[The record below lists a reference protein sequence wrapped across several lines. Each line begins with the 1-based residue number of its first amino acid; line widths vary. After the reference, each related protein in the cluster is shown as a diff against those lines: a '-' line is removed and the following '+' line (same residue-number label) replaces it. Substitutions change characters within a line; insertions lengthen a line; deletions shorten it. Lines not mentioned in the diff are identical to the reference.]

1 MPAITSA
8 GLGSG
13 LDIEGL
19 VSKLVAAEGQPT
31 SLRLNRKE
39 VELQADL
46 SAFGSLKGALSAF
59 QTSVQS
65 MKYSYSFQA
74 RTATSSNPD
83 SFTVTA
89 DTSTVAGSFSIKVEQ
104 LAQSAKMR
112 SGGFSSETAVLGSG
126 TLAIGLGAS
135 SFTISVASDTT
146 LAGVRDAINKA
157 SDNPG
162 IKATIIK
169 VDSGSQLML
178 TSDKVGA
185 ANAISIGATD
195 TDALDGNDLTRLATA
210 SLTSIQTA
218 SDAIIYVDGQQ
229 VTKASNSISE
239 VIPGVTI
246 ALKKADPLKTE
257 TMSIE
262 LDKESAKSKV
272 NDFIKAYNALA
283 STMSSLSSYD
293 DKTRRGGPLLGDA
306 TLRGVQNQIR
316 QALSNSTQG
325 VAGFSTLAEIG
336 IKTNKSGALEL
347 DSGKFDKV
355 MTANFD
361 GVAQLFASDNG
372 LAKRLDG
379 VLNNYLSFDGALSAR
394 VDGVNKQ
401 IGDIT
406 DQRQKL
412 STRLSGIEARYR
424 KQFTEMDKLLGQL
437 QATGSYLTQQL
448 ANLPGFTDK
457 SNN

>member
-1 MPAITSA
+1 MSTITSA

-19 VSKLVAAEGQPT
+19 ITKLVSAEGQPT
-31 SLRLNRKE
+31 TSRLDTKE
-39 VELQADL
+39 AGLQADL
-46 SAFGSLKGALSAF
+46 SAFGSLKSALSTF
-59 QTSVQS
+59 QTSVQN

-83 SFTVTA
+83 LFTVSA
-89 DTSTVAGSFSIKVEQ
+89 DSSSVAGSFSIKVDQ

-112 SGGFSSETAVLGSG
+112 SGDFSSETAVLGAG

-135 SFTISVASDTT
+135 SFTIRVASDTT
-146 LAGVRDAINKA
+146 LAGVRDAINQA

-178 TSDKVGA
+178 TSDKVGS
-185 ANAISIGATD
+185 ANVISIGATD
-195 TDALDGNDLTRLATA
+195 TDASDGNDLTRLTTT

-218 SDAIIYVDGQQ
+218 SDAIIHVDGQQ
-229 VTKASNSISE
+229 VTKASNSISD

-246 ALKKADPLKTE
+246 SLNKADPLTTE
-257 TMSIE
+257 TMSIA
-262 LDKESAKSKV
+262 LDTASAKSKV
-272 NDFIKAYNALA
+272 NDFIKAYNSLA

-293 DKTRRGGPLLGDA
+293 DKTKRGGPLLGDA
-306 TLRGVQNQIR
+306 TLRSVQNQIR
-316 QALSNSTQG
+316 QALSNATQG
-325 VAGFSTLAEIG
+325 VTGVSTLAEIG
-336 IKTNKSGALEL
+336 IKTNKSGALEV
-347 DSGKFDKV
+347 DSSKFDKV
-355 MTANFD
+355 ITANFD
-361 GVAQLFASDNG
+361 GVSQLFASDNG

-379 VLNNYLSFDGALSAR
+379 VLNNYLSFDGALSSR

-412 STRLSGIEARYR
+412 STRLTEIEARYR
-424 KQFTEMDKLLGQL
+424 KQFTAMDALVGQL

-448 ANLPGFTDK
+448 ASLPGYTAK
-457 SNN
+457 SGN

>member
-31 SLRLNRKE
+31 TLRLNRKE

-46 SAFGSLKGALSAF
+46 SALGSLKGALSAF

-65 MKYSYSFQA
+65 LKYSSSFQT
-74 RTATSSNPD
+74 RTATSSNAD
-83 SFTVTA
+83 LFTASA
-89 DTSTVAGSFSIKVEQ
+89 DGSAVASSFSINVEQ
-104 LAQSAKMR
+104 LAQPAKMR
-112 SGGFSSETAVLGSG
+112 SGDFSSETAVLGAG
-126 TLAIGLGAS
+126 TLTIGLGAS
-135 SFTISVASDTT
+135 SFNISVASDTT
-146 LAGVRDAINKA
+146 LASVRDAINKA

-162 IKATIIK
+162 IKATLIK
-169 VDSGSQLML
+169 VDSGSQLVL

-185 ANAISIGATD
+185 TNAITIGATD

-210 SLTSIQTA
+210 SMTSIQTA
-218 SDAIIYVDGQQ
+218 SDAIIHVDGQK
-229 VTKASNSISE
+229 VTKDSNSFSDVIS
-239 VIPGVTI
+239 GVTI
-246 ALKKADPLKTE
+246 SLKKADPLKTE
-257 TMSIE
+257 TLSIE

-272 NDFIKAYNALA
+272 NDFIKAYNSLA

-293 DKTRRGGPLLGDA
+293 AKTRQGGPLLGDA

-316 QALSNSTQG
+316 QTLSNPTQG

-347 DSGKFDKV
+347 DSSKFDKV

-361 GVAQLFASDNG
+361 GVAQLFAADNG

-379 VLNNYLSFDGALSAR
+379 VLTNYLSFDGALSAR

-412 STRLSGIEARYR
+412 STRLTGIEARYR
-424 KQFTEMDKLLGQL
+424 KQFMAMDTLLGQL

-457 SNN
+457 SKN

>member
-1 MPAITSA
+1 MSAITSA

-19 VSKLVAAEGQPT
+19 ISKLVTAEGQPT
-31 SLRLNRKE
+31 SLRLNNE
-39 VELQADL
+39 EAGLQADL
-46 SAFGSLKGALSAF
+46 SAFGSLKGALAAF

-65 MKYSYSFQA
+65 LKYSYSFQA
-74 RTATSSNPD
+74 HTATSSNAD
-83 SFTVTA
+83 LFTVSA
-89 DTSTVAGSFSIKVEQ
+89 DSSAVTGGFSIKVDQ

-112 SGGFSSETAVLGSG
+112 SADFSSETDVLGAG
-126 TLAIGLGAS
+126 TLAIGLGAN
-135 SFTISVASDTT
+135 SFNVSVASDTT

-169 VDSGSQLML
+169 VDTGSQLML
-178 TSDKVGA
+178 TSDKMGA
-185 ANAISIGATD
+185 ANAINITATA
-195 TDALDGNDLTRLATA
+195 TNPSSGNDLTRLATA
-210 SLTSIQTA
+210 SLISLQTA
-218 SDAIIYVDGQQ
+218 SDAIIHVDGQK
-229 VTKASNSISE
+229 VTKASNSISD
-239 VIPGVTI
+239 VIPGVTVS
-246 ALKKADPLKTE
+246 LKKADPITTE
-257 TMSIE
+257 TLSIE

-293 DKTRRGGPLLGDA
+293 AQTKQGGPLLGDS

-316 QALSNSTQG
+316 QALSNPTQG
-325 VAGFSTLAEIG
+325 VSGFSTLAEIG
-336 IKTNKSGALEL
+336 IKTNKIGALEL
-347 DSGKFDKV
+347 DSSKLDSV
-355 MTANFD
+355 MASNPD
-361 GVAQLFASDNG
+361 AVSQLFASDNG

-379 VLNNYLSFDGALSAR
+379 VLTNYLSFDGALSAR

-401 IGDIT
+401 IVNIA

-412 STRLSGIEARYR
+412 STRLTDIEARYR
-424 KQFTEMDKLLGQL
+424 KQFTAMDALVGQL

-448 ANLPGFTDK
+448 SNLPGYTK
-457 SNN
+457 NSGN

>member
-59 QTSVQS
+59 QSSVQS
-65 MKYSYSFQA
+65 LKYSYSFQA
-74 RTATSSNPD
+74 RTATSSNTD
-83 SFTVTA
+83 LFTVSA
-89 DTSTVAGSFSIKVEQ
+89 DSSAVAGNFSIKVEQ

-112 SGGFSSETAVLGSG
+112 SGDFSSETAVLGAG
-126 TLAIGLGAS
+126 TLAISLGTS
-135 SFTISVASDTT
+135 SFNISVASDTT

-169 VDSGSQLML
+169 VDSGSQLVL

-185 ANAISIGATD
+185 TNAITIGATD
-195 TDALDGNDLTRLATA
+195 TDALDGNDLTRLATT

-218 SDAIIYVDGQQ
+218 SDAIIYVDGQK
-229 VTKASNSISE
+229 VTKASNSISD

-246 ALKKADPLKTE
+246 SLKKADSLKTE
-257 TMSIE
+257 TLSIE
-262 LDKESAKSKV
+262 LDKESVKSKV
-272 NDFIKAYNALA
+272 NDFIKAYNSLA

-293 DKTRRGGPLLGDA
+293 DKTKKGGPLLGDA

-316 QALSNSTQG
+316 QALSNPTQG

-347 DSGKFDKV
+347 DSSKFDKI

-361 GVAQLFASDNG
+361 GVSQLFASDNG

-379 VLNNYLSFDGALSAR
+379 VLNNYLSFNGALSAR
-394 VDGVNKQ
+394 VDGVNKK

-412 STRLSGIEARYR
+412 SVRLAGIEARYR
-424 KQFTEMDKLLGQL
+424 KQFTAMDSLLGKL

-457 SNN
+457 SSK